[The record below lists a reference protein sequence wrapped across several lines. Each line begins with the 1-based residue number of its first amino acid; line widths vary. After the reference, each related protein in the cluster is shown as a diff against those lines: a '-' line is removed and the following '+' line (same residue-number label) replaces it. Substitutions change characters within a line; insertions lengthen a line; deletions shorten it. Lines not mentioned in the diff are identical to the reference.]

1 MRRASFRDG
10 EATVRM
16 EGYIDLNKAQVD
28 STWQMGVSSDR
39 RQKGPP
45 VKLTLAGPLRELGAR
60 PRTPV
65 AEDFVRAMLIRKM
78 EGDISKLEG
87 LNKPGGA
94 SPRPVASAPAPA
106 RAPAATPAPAKAAAA
121 WSTAQQP
128 APTPRPK
135 KKKEDAAAA
144 KPPEPAP
151 APDRSFEQ
159 RMRDALDGIGSTSSR

>member
-1 MRRASFRDG
+1 MTVADGVLEMRRASFRDG

-16 EGYIDLNKAQVD
+16 EGYIDLNKALVD

-60 PRTPV
+60 PRTPA
-65 AEDFVRAMLIRKM
+65 AEDFVRAILIRKM
-78 EGDISKLEG
+78 EGDITKLEG
-87 LNKPGGA
+87 LNKAGA
-94 SPRPVASAPAPA
+94 SPKPL
-106 RAPAATPAPAKAAAA
+106 AAAPKPVRASTA
-121 WSTAQQP
+121 WSATQQP
-128 APTPRPK
+128 APAPKPR

-151 APDRSFEQ
+151 ERTFEQ
-159 RMRDALDGIGSTSSR
+159 RMRDALDNTGSASTR